1 MREETQP
8 LDNLKPL
15 AEGLQHATG
24 VPFPEA
30 VQTLRWVQAYVR
42 RCLETGMANDLL
54 VAMDR
59 LGQDEAIDVA
69 LVKLASLFDLERGFL
84 GQYLANDPTFRA
96 SSCNGG

>member
-1 MREETQP
+1 LILACSRPILWARPLHSTDAMREETQP

-42 RCLETGMANDLL
+42 RCLETGRSNDLL
-54 VAMDR
+54 IAMER
-59 LGQDEAIDVA
+59 SGLGDMAEA
-69 LVKLASLFDLERGFL
+69 LLEVGR
-84 GQYLANDPTFRA
+84 RA
-96 SSCNGG
+96 P

>member
-1 MREETQP
+1 LILASCRPILWARPLHSNDPMREETRP

-42 RCLETGMANDLL
+42 RCLETGLANDLL
-54 VAMDR
+54 IAMER
-59 LGQDEAIDVA
+59 SGLGDMAEA
-69 LVKLASLFDLERGFL
+69 LLEVGR
-84 GQYLANDPTFRA
+84 RA
-96 SSCNGG
+96 P

>member
-8 LDNLKPL
+8 LDNLQPL

-42 RCLETGMANDLL
+42 RCVETGMASDLL
-54 VAMDR
+54 VAMER
-59 LGQDEAIDVA
+59 SGLGEVA
-69 LVKLASLFDLERGFL
+69 EVLLEVSR
-84 GQYLANDPTFRA
+84 RA
-96 SSCNGG
+96 P

>member
-54 VAMDR
+54 VAMER
-59 LGQDEAIDVA
+59 SGLGDVA
-69 LVKLASLFDLERGFL
+69 EVLLEVGRRS
-84 GQYLANDPTFRA
+84 P
-96 SSCNGG
+96 

>member
-15 AEGLQHATG
+15 AEGLTHATG

-42 RCLETGMANDLL
+42 RCVETGLTNDLL
-54 VAMDR
+54 IVMERSGLGDMAEALLEVAR
-59 LGQDEAIDVA
+59 
-69 LVKLASLFDLERGFL
+69 R
-84 GQYLANDPTFRA
+84 
-96 SSCNGG
+96 

>member
-8 LDNLKPL
+8 HDHLKPL

-42 RCLETGMANDLL
+42 RCLETGRSNDLL
-54 VAMDR
+54 IAMER
-59 LGQDEAIDVA
+59 SGLGEMAEA
-69 LVKLASLFDLERGFL
+69 LLEVGR
-84 GQYLANDPTFRA
+84 RA
-96 SSCNGG
+96 P